1 MLWCAVQC
9 TRYTWWLCAT
19 RTEVLQPLCCISP
32 CCCCRY
38 VFLVDAQG
46 RLRWRGSG
54 SPSDSEMATLLRC
67 TEELL
72 QQEGAGQQQQQPGG
86 QAAAAAGA

>member
-1 MLWCAVQC
+1 MQRALKLCG
-9 TRYTWWLCAT
+9 LCAAFH
-19 RTEVLQPLCCISP
+19 SA
-32 CCCCRY
+32 CCCRY

-54 SPSDSEMATLLRC
+54 SPSDSEMTTLLRC

-72 QQEGAGQQQQQPGG
+72 QQEGAGQQQQQSGG